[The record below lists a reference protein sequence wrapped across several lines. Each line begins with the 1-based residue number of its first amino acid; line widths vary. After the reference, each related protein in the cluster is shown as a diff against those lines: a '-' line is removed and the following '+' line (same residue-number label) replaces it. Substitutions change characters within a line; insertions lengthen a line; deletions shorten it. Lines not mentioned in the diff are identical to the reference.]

1 MPFTYHRFKY
11 PLLVDLVDILFSS
24 VSRAVVLSAEDIGCD
39 PSLGWYNGGRCGIL
53 NLKCFFQVYMRLDTS
68 SDKMHRCLKQ
78 LSLWMKL
85 EFGRLSNKIRL
96 IAWSLRYY
104 NKSKYPLLVDLV
116 EIIFISVGR
125 EVAVGTEG
133 TGTIKQCEIQRI

>member
-1 MPFTYHRFKY
+1 MW
-11 PLLVDLVDILFSS
+11 
-24 VSRAVVLSAEDIGCD
+24 D
-39 PSLGWYNGGRCGIL
+39 PQSEV
-53 NLKCFFQVYMRLDTS
+53 FFQVYMRLDTS
-68 SDKMHRCLKQ
+68 SDKVHRCLKQ

-104 NKSKYPLLVDLV
+104 NRCKYPLLVDLV

-125 EVAVGTEG
+125 EVAVGAEG
-133 TGTIKQCEIQRI
+133 TGYD